1 MKRYIFL
8 SRINRGILTE
18 IFAYSLQG
26 INVDHVVLV
35 MTLCSTI
42 GRSITRIC
50 SLDLLRMSRSWNA
63 VADAAEVLPNYDFR
77 LGNTS
82 INDVVRRSGFYI
94 INTLLYIIKRCS
106 ELQSRYRTF
115 NQHQFWWNVC
125 LIKQIKYNTS
135 YLFNS
140 LDNIVWCH
148 TIAMAFGCSSCFY
161 IDCIH

>member
-1 MKRYIFL
+1 MTRVQFNRHLINALRLTESFCVKCPHLGSNWKLSKVTWLTRVYRCKIPALKFVQIQYRFMKRYIFL

-35 MTLCSTI
+35 MTLCSPI

-82 INDVVRRSGFYI
+82 INDVVSRSGF
-94 INTLLYIIKRCS
+94 LY
-106 ELQSRYRTF
+106 
-115 NQHQFWWNVC
+115 N
-125 LIKQIKYNTS
+125 
-135 YLFNS
+135 
-140 LDNIVWCH
+140 
-148 TIAMAFGCSSCFY
+148 
-161 IDCIH
+161 